1 MMESMALPLALRD
14 MILAQSVDRDKALPA
29 MGEEEFR
36 LFYDRT
42 ARPLWS
48 YLARITGDRT
58 RADDFL
64 QEAFYRFYRAGAQH
78 ENETHR
84 RNSLFQIATNL
95 VRDAARRN
103 ARYPEVP
110 VDDQMPSSHHGRVD
124 EQVTTKTDVQRAM
137 SRLQPAQREILWLAY
152 AQGSSHDEIAEIL
165 GIRSISV
172 RTILLRARRK
182 LAALLTEDAR

>member
-1 MMESMALPLALRD
+1 MMDSMALPLALRD
-14 MILAQSVDRDKALPA
+14 MILAQSVDREHALPA

-36 LFYDRT
+36 LFYERT
-42 ARPLWS
+42 AKQLWS

-64 QEAFYRFYRAGAQH
+64 QEAFYRFYRAAARH
-78 ENETHR
+78 ENESHR

-95 VRDAARRN
+95 VRDSARRT

-110 VDDQMPSSHHGRVD
+110 VDEQMPSAGHSHVADQIAAR
-124 EQVTTKTDVQRAM
+124 TDVQRALG
-137 SRLQPAQREILWLAY
+137 RLQPAQREILWLAY

-172 RTILLRARRK
+172 RTLLLRARRK
-182 LAALLTEDAR
+182 LAALLTETSR